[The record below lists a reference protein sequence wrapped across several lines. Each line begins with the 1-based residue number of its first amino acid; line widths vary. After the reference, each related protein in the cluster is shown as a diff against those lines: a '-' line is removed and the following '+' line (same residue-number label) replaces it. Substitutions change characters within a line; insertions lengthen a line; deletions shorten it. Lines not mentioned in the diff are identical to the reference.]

1 MLVCDVSAVDR
12 LIDMFGE
19 NILVMYK
26 SKSFQLYDLRDEFVD
41 NNIECSIDNFLVTS
55 QGIFKK
61 SGEIFVE
68 LQSNQNNTKD
78 DLTKI

>member
-55 QGIFKK
+55 QGIFRK

-68 LQSNQNNTKD
+68 LQSNQNNMKD

>member
-55 QGIFKK
+55 QGIFRK